1 MRFNMK
7 RAHKTTRKTYWPF
20 PLALSCSS
28 RTMLVREKDLLHPDP
43 SQRLTPALLAPAKVK
58 LERVA
63 SFGLNGYVRMLCAD
77 LHIEGVTPSLPDVA
91 ARSAHSKLTPR
102 LVEPKLGHLR
112 EARAPP
118 HKARAPPHR
127 AREVISSVSYYSRPQ
142 YTRTKQI
149 NRQDAVSSN
158 ASKDR

>member
-43 SQRLTPALLAPAKVK
+43 SQRLTLALLAPAKVK

-118 HKARAPPHR
+118 HR

-158 ASKDR
+158 ASEDR